1 MPLLP
6 TDKSSFDS
14 SSIICSFPSSY
25 KASLAYNHSF
35 AVTRNY
41 VILIEQSLL
50 VNGVKLATC
59 TPKGKS
65 LEDCLEWCP
74 HEPSYFHVYDKRT
87 GSLSKQKFQTKGFFF
102 FHVINAF
109 ETSDGQIVLDI
120 LNYED
125 NGLLEALRMKNLLA
139 GRFDSSSKSKPM
151 RYVLPI
157 GDPKAMPKGE
167 NLVKLENSQ
176 STAVLNAK
184 GVIELTG
191 QQLGPSGF
199 EMPTINPRCVGKE
212 YTYIYGTGFLEK
224 GFFENAMAKIDIK
237 TGKAT
242 LYKNSDT
249 SYPGE
254 AVFVAA
260 PNAEREDEGVVLTV
274 VLETDQ
280 TKNPFLAVLDATTL
294 KELARVEFER
304 SELSMPTTL
313 HGIWLPNQ
321 KQVNVV

>member
-1 MPLLP
+1 MRPE
-6 TDKSSFDS
+6 KSSFDN

-25 KASLAYNHSF
+25 KASLGYNHSF
-35 AVTRNY
+35 AVTKNY

-74 HEPSYFHVYDKRT
+74 DQPSHFHVFDKRT
-87 GSLSKQKFQTKGFFF
+87 GSLIKQKIQTKGFFF

-109 ETSDGQIVLDI
+109 ELDNQIVLDI
-120 LNYED
+120 LNYDD
-125 NGLLEALRMKNLLA
+125 NGMLEALRMKNLKA
-139 GRFDSSSKSKPM
+139 GVFASTSQSMPR
-151 RYVLPI
+151 RYVLPM
-157 GDPKAMPKGE
+157 GDPKAMKKGE
-167 NLVKLENSQ
+167 NLVRLDNSQ
-176 STAVLNAK
+176 ATAVLSEK

-191 QQLGPSGF
+191 CLLAPSGF
-199 EMPTINPRCVGKE
+199 EMPTINPSRLGKD
-212 YTYIYGTGFLEK
+212 YNFIYGTGFLEK
-224 GFFENAMAKIDIK
+224 GFYQNALAKIDIK
-237 TGKAT
+237 TGQAV
-242 LYKNSDT
+242 LYRNSET
-249 SYPGE
+249 SFPGE

-260 PNAEREDEGVVLTV
+260 PNAEREDDGVILTV

-280 TKNPFLAVLDATTL
+280 TKNPFVAVLDASTL

-313 HGIWLPNQ
+313 HGIWLPNKDQ
-321 KQVNVV
+321 INVV